1 MLRRGEAA
9 PESPKDHWDLAASEV
24 HAAAVEM
31 ERARRCDLIDVHND
45 LWLEFS
51 ESEGHD
57 DSRSLGEG
65 GTIQVHA
72 KNGQLEHQHKHA
84 HKRNR
89 MDTKLPASGGPADRT
104 KFQASVWRACHH
116 FAEVRRNGLSGQG
129 DEGHEVRAIMR
140 TRRNKK

>member
-24 HAAAVEM
+24 HAAVVEM

-57 DSRSLGEG
+57 VSPSLGEG
-65 GTIQVHA
+65 GTINVDANNVQR
-72 KNGQLEHQHKHA
+72 EHQHKQT

-89 MDTKLPASGGPADRT
+89 MDTKLPASGGPARSPRPL
-104 KFQASVWRACHH
+104 A
-116 FAEVRRNGLSGQG
+116 GLPPF
-129 DEGHEVRAIMR
+129 R
-140 TRRNKK
+140 